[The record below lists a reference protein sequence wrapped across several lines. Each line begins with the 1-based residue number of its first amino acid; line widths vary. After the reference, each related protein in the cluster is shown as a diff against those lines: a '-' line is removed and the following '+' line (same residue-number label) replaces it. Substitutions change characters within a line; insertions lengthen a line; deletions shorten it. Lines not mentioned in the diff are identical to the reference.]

1 MRSNFATRGGRDH
14 DEHVRRGGD
23 AGDAAAR
30 TELNSLLHL
39 ARRGAEAYAA
49 VITIGACAALAVA
62 TLHIFVDA
70 ISTKLFLAP
79 IGGTFQ
85 LVTYYYMVA
94 LFFLPLGYAEAQGA
108 HISADLIYSALPRS
122 LRRVAAT
129 GNYVLLTL
137 FLAFLTWHAGVK
149 AIRQTG
155 IGDYQEVADWQLLL
169 WPSRWIAVAGL
180 LAMLAVSALKAI
192 EIAVSGPPDER
203 QPPA

>member
-1 MRSNFATRGGRDH
+1 VVGEDH

-30 TELNSLLHL
+30 TGLSRLLHL
-39 ARRGAEAYAA
+39 ARRGAEAYAS
-49 VITIGACAALAVA
+49 VITIGACAALVVA

-70 ISTKLFLAP
+70 ISTKLFLTP
-79 IGGTFQ
+79 IDGTFQ

-94 LFFLPLGYAEAQGA
+94 LFFLPLGYAEAQDA
-108 HISADLIYSALPRS
+108 HISADLVYSALPRR
-122 LRRVAAT
+122 LRRVVAT

-137 FLAFLTWHAGVK
+137 FLGFLTCHAAVK

-192 EIAVSGPPDER
+192 DIAVSGPPDER
-203 QPPA
+203 EPPV